1 MNIQIPSHEEIQ
13 KAFIEG
19 EEAVLA
25 LFDKFAAQVIAL
37 AGQLEIQAA
46 AIKELQA
53 KAAKNSSNSS
63 KPPSSDGY
71 GKKKP
76 YHQPA

>member
-1 MNIQIPSHEEIQ
+1 
-13 KAFIEG
+13 
-19 EEAVLA
+19 LA
-25 LFDKFAAQVIAL
+25 LFDKFEAQVKVL
-37 AGQLEIQAA
+37 AEQLEIQAA

-71 GKKKP
+71 GKKNVP
-76 YHQPA
+76 PASAKRAKNRMADNPDIRAQR